1 MEKASFD
8 VRLMCAV
15 LGVSASAYYEW
26 EQEQQSAHQRHDEEL
41 LALIRQL
48 FAQFR
53 GRYGVPRIHAELVK
67 RGHRVSRK
75 RVARLMRESGLRA
88 KSARKYKAT
97 TDSKHNLP
105 VAPNL
110 LKRDF
115 VAERPDAV
123 WVSDI
128 TYLWTREGW
137 MYLAVI
143 IDLFSRKV
151 VGWSLR
157 ERMTA
162 DLVCEALD
170 AAVCLR
176 RPRRGLVF
184 HSDRGSQYASAAFR
198 RRLWR
203 YGMRQSMSRKGNCW
217 DNAVAE
223 SFFATLK
230 KELVRDI
237 PFDSRAHARTDVFE
251 YIEVFYNRLR
261 AHSLLGYESPTSFEA
276 CEKKSDVA

>member
-1 MEKASFD
+1 
-8 VRLMCAV
+8 MCSV
-15 LGVSASAYYEW
+15 LEVSPSAYYEW
-26 EQEQQSAHQRHDEEL
+26 EHEQQSVHDRRDEEL

-48 FAQFR
+48 FAEFR
-53 GRYGVPRIHAELVK
+53 GRYGTPRIHQELTK
-67 RGHRVSRK
+67 KGFQVSRK
-75 RVARLMRESGLRA
+75 RVARLMREAGLRA

-110 LKRDF
+110 L
-115 VAERPDAV
+115 ERQFTVTQADSA

-137 MYLAVI
+137 MYLAII

-162 DLVCEALD
+162 ELVCEALD
-170 AAVCLR
+170 AAVRLR
-176 RPRRGLVF
+176 GPPRDLVF
-184 HSDRGSQYASAAFR
+184 HSDRGSQYASLAFR

-203 YGMRQSMSRKGNCW
+203 YGMRQSMSRKGDCW

-230 KELVRDI
+230 KELVRDV
-237 PFDSRAHARTDVFE
+237 PFDSRAHARSEVFE
-251 YIEVFYNRLR
+251 YVEVFYNRRR
-261 AHSLLGYESPTSFEA
+261 AHSALGYESPMSFESCGA
-276 CEKKSDVA
+276 EPNVA